1 VEVRRHQPLEL
12 RRALFDWHRTYVMG
26 VVNVTPDSFSDGG
39 RYAAAE
45 EAIAQGRALIKAG
58 ADVIDVGG
66 ESTRPGAP
74 RVETQAELE
83 RVVPVVRALSGRV
96 AVSID
101 TYKAPVADA
110 ALQAGAEIVNDVS
123 GGQLDR
129 DLLSVVARHGAA
141 VILGHMRGTPGD
153 MNERA
158 TYHDVVREVR
168 AELEERVARAVE
180 AGVQRERILVDP
192 GLGFSK
198 KAEHTLALLA
208 RLDEIVALGF
218 PVVIGASRKSFLG
231 HVTGKPV
238 DDREIGTAAAS
249 AIAVMRGA
257 VIVRVHDV
265 AAQLDAVR
273 VADAIRGARP

>member
-1 VEVRRHQPLEL
+1 LL
-12 RRALFDWHRTYVMG
+12 DWHRTYVRG
-26 VVNVTPDSFSDGG
+26 DVTVTPDSFSDGG

-45 EAIAQGRALIKAG
+45 EAIARGRALIKAG
-58 ADVIDVGG
+58 ADVLDVGG

-83 RVVPVVRALSGRV
+83 RVVPVVRALAGR
-96 AVSID
+96 ATVSVD

-129 DLLSVVARHGAA
+129 DLLAVVARHGAA
-141 VILGHMRGTPGD
+141 VILGHMRGSPSD

-218 PVVIGASRKSFLG
+218 AVVIGASRKSFLG

-257 VIVRVHDV
+257 VIARVHDV